1 MTMHLVRG
9 MSTINTRKRKKKDL
23 TLAQIAKFEQE
34 MRDYNKRMRKIHAH
48 DLQMNLEEYIAYC
61 HGNYKPKAQ
70 KSVEKPQNNVLK
82 SVDSY
87 RRNTPD
93 IPSYGS
99 MTGNAFRKE
108 PNKYTGTL
116 IKGIATMHKSN
127 AVPIIDKKQAEEI
140 SQMRRN

>member
-1 MTMHLVRG
+1 MHLVRG

-23 TLAQIAKFEQE
+23 TLAQIANFEQE